1 MDVGELALFKRG
13 PFTSGM
19 KMVSVVTYRSPID
32 RHDDFR
38 LITWSLRN
46 KACCYNFSIDIIILF
61 LLSFEAYLSSIII
74 NERTVCISKIIRRRP
89 ICL

>member
-19 KMVSVVTYRSPID
+19 KMVSMVTYGSPID

-38 LITWSLRN
+38 LMPWSLRN
-46 KACCYNFSIDIIILF
+46 KPSCYNFSIDIIILF
-61 LLSFEAYLSSIII
+61 LLSFEAYLSSIIV
-74 NERTVCISKIIRRRP
+74 N
-89 ICL
+89 